1 MESNIFFVP
10 DRSRFEWEIDGHLA
24 LAEFI
29 LENGTIT
36 FTHTEVPKALG
47 GRGIGSKLAAFV
59 TSYAQNQGWKI
70 IPQCPFIKAY
80 LEKHPM

>member
-10 DRSRFEWEIDGHLA
+10 ERSRFEWDVDGNLA

-29 LENGTIT
+29 LANGNIT
-36 FTHTEVPKALG
+36 FTHTEVPKALAG
-47 GRGIGSKLAAFV
+47 QGIGSRLAAHV
-59 TSYAQNQGWKI
+59 LEYARNQGWNI

-80 LEKHPM
+80 IERHPF